1 MTSCAAAAPT
11 SGCEPAPRPCVTC
24 VPIWMMRSAFDIVS
38 ACASVLATTKSTPW
52 SPALIMLLTALPPAP
67 PTPKTVIR
75 GFNSRM
81 SGIFKLML
89 MACLFSARA
98 GSTAECRRPGRGQ
111 FVMPNVPLS
120 EALAKPSSDPSD
132 VAAGPCRGLPHV
144 TRFVVFV
151 MCRLGIDE
159 KSRRGGEG
167 RPFGGFGQTRNAERT
182 ADPDRPA
189 QDLDREFRQSGG
201 LAGAPGQDPRATRP
215 GGERGGGEPVAH

>member
-1 MTSCAAAAPT
+1 
-11 SGCEPAPRPCVTC
+11 
-24 VPIWMMRSAFDIVS
+24 MMRSARDIVR
-38 ACASVLATTKSTPW
+38 AWASVLPTTKSTPC

-89 MACLFSARA
+89 MACLLGARA

-111 FVMPNVPLS
+111 FVMPNGPLS

-144 TRFVVFV
+144 ARFVVFV
-151 MCRLGIDE
+151 MGRLRIDE
-159 KSRRGGEG
+159 TPRRGGEG
-167 RPFGGFGQTRNAERT
+167 WPLGGFRQARNAERT
-182 ADPDRPA
+182 AHPDR
-189 QDLDREFRQSGG
+189 S
-201 LAGAPGQDPRATRP
+201 
-215 GGERGGGEPVAH
+215 